1 MESVGIEFYGK
12 LALLIGR
19 YREFNGVVIYFCMD
33 DSVFGRSDVD
43 SGERLPVKFVHP
55 YLYRSVKRIY
65 EIGES
70 HCVPEFL
77 RIVPVIP
84 NLAVVRRRVRT

>member
-33 DSVFGRSDVD
+33 DSVLGRSDVD
-43 SGERLPVKFVHP
+43 SRELLSVESVHS
-55 YLYRSVKRIY
+55 YLYRPVKRIY

-84 NLAVVRRRVRT
+84 KLAVM